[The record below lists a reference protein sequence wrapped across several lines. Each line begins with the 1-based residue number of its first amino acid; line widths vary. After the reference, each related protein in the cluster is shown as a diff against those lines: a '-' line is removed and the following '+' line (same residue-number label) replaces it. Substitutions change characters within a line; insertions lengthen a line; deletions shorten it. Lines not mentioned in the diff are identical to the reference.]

1 MSWFRPNAKLL
12 WKRIPSNVKS
22 ENSELS
28 AIWQIGIKLWN
39 RELSQIYSLLK
50 DYEWPNHLKNVI
62 KCIGGLTQ
70 FLMTLKNFNE
80 SIN

>member
-1 MSWFRPNAKLL
+1 MMSWFRPNAKLL
-12 WKRIPSNVKS
+12 WKRIPSNIKS

-62 KCIGGLTQ
+62 KCIGGLNQ
-70 FLMTLKNFNE
+70 FQ
-80 SIN
+80 SIH